1 MTTLPHQT
9 LDALGAIL
17 EDVRELQDATTDGES
32 SWAMEIAQVD
42 RDNAPSAVNLAHYW
56 AVRQHDL
63 RGLQRRL
70 AAFGLSSLG
79 RCEPHVRAS
88 LDAITAAASALA
100 GLPAGPA
107 PDDRGNGFVE
117 GSRCLRRRASELLG
131 PEHVGRR
138 TRVMVTLPPEA
149 ATDPELVQELV
160 DHGMDLARI
169 NCAHDDPTA
178 WMAMI
183 ENVRRAGGT
192 AGRTCRVAMDLAGP
206 KLRTG
211 PLADGPQV
219 IKLRPSRDVRGR
231 VITPASCWLTAADEP
246 SPPPVPGLPTVPV
259 PGDWLK
265 RLRTTDTVRLRD
277 ARASRRRFAVDAV
290 EPGGV
295 IASSTKT
302 TYLETGTLLHRGDR
316 RGVPVGTLPAVPQFL
331 TLNRGDTLLLTRD
344 CAPAPVPPQGPA
356 RIGCTLPEVFGHVL
370 PGQPV
375 HLDDGKMSGEVVA
388 ADEEQVTLRITRAA
402 AGGTKLR
409 GAKGINLPD
418 TALPMAALTA
428 TDRQNLAFVA
438 EHADLAE
445 MSFVRRP
452 EDVDDLLAALDELG
466 AADLGVV
473 VKLETVQGF
482 ANLPGILFAL
492 MGRPH
497 TGVMIARGDLAVE
510 AGYERTAELQEEI
523 LWLCEAAH
531 LPVIW
536 ATQVLDQLARTGQPS
551 RAEITD
557 AAMGERAECVMLN
570 KGPHIVDAV
579 DALDDVLHRM
589 TDHHDKNNTLLRPLR
604 SWRPPGAESARD
616 DDISSRSGRHGRS
629 GVCGDPT
636 A

>member
-1 MTTLPHQT
+1 M
-9 LDALGAIL
+9 
-17 EDVRELQDATTDGES
+17 
-32 SWAMEIAQVD
+32 
-42 RDNAPSAVNLAHYW
+42 
-56 AVRQHDL
+56 
-63 RGLQRRL
+63 
-70 AAFGLSSLG
+70 
-79 RCEPHVRAS
+79 RAS
-88 LDAITAAASALA
+88 LDAIAAAAMALS

-107 PDDRGNGFVE
+107 PRGREHGFVE
-117 GSRCLRRRASELLG
+117 GSQRLRRRATELLG
-131 PEHVGRR
+131 PEHAGRR

-149 ATDPELVQELV
+149 ATDPGLVQELI
-160 DHGMDLARI
+160 DHGMDVARI
-169 NCAHDDPTA
+169 NCAHDDPGA
-178 WMAMI
+178 WAAMI
-183 ENVRRAGGT
+183 QNVRRAQAA

-211 PLADGPQV
+211 PLTDGPQV
-219 IKLRPSRDVRGR
+219 VKLRPRRDVRGR
-231 VITPASCWLTAADEP
+231 IVTPASCWLTAADEP
-246 SPPPVPGLPTVPV
+246 SPPPVPGTPTVPV
-259 PGDWLK
+259 PSNWLK
-265 RLRTTDTVRLRD
+265 RLRASDTVRLRD
-277 ARASRRRFAVDAV
+277 ARDSRRRFAVDTV

-295 IASSTKT
+295 LASSMKT

-316 RGVPVGTLPAVPQFL
+316 RGVPVGTLPAVSQFL
-331 TLNRGDTLLLTRD
+331 TLNRGDTLVLTRD
-344 CAPAPVPPQGPA
+344 CAPAPVLPQGPA

-370 PGQPV
+370 AGQPV
-375 HLDDGKMSGEVVA
+375 HLDDGKMSGVVVA
-388 ADEEQVTLRITRAA
+388 ADGEQVTLRITRAA
-402 AGGTKLR
+402 EGGTRLR
-409 GAKGINLPD
+409 AAKGINLPD
-418 TALPMAALTA
+418 TELPMAALTA
-428 TDRQNLAFVA
+428 TDRQNLAFVV
-438 EHADLAE
+438 EHADLVE

-466 AADLGVV
+466 AHDLGVV

-482 ANLPGILFAL
+482 ANLPGIMFAL
-492 MGRPH
+492 MGRPR

-604 SWRPPGAESARD
+604 SWHRPGAESARD
-616 DDISSRSGRHGRS
+616 DDVTSRL
-629 GVCGDPT
+629 
-636 A
+636 

>member
-1 MTTLPHQT
+1 VTVLPRAPRAAPDDGLGAT
-9 LDALGAIL
+9 LD
-17 EDVRELQDATTDGES
+17 DVRELQDATTEGEAA
-32 SWAMEIAQVD
+32 WASGIARVD
-42 RDNAPSAVNLAHYW
+42 RENGPSAVNLAHYW

-88 LDAITAAASALA
+88 LDAIVAAATALS
-100 GLPAGPA
+100 GLPAGPV
-107 PDDRGNGFVE
+107 PHDRGNSFGE
-117 GSRCLRRRASELLG
+117 GSQRLRRRATELLG
-131 PEHVGRR
+131 PEPAGRR

-149 ATDPELVQELV
+149 ATDPELVRELV
-160 DHGMDLARI
+160 DHGMDVARI
-169 NCAHDDPTA
+169 NCAHDDSVA
-178 WMAMI
+178 WTAMI
-183 ENVRRAGGT
+183 ENVRRAGKD

-211 PLADGPQV
+211 PLVDGPRV
-219 IKLRPSRDVRGR
+219 IKLRPTRDMRGH
-231 VITPASCWLTAADEP
+231 VVTPASCWLAAAEDP
-246 SPPPVPGLPTVPV
+246 SPPPVPGTPTVTV
-259 PGDWLK
+259 PAAWLT
-265 RLRTTDTVRLRD
+265 RLRTTDSIRLRD
-277 ARASRRRFAVDAV
+277 ARDSRRRFTVDAV

-295 IASSTKT
+295 LASSTKT
-302 TYLETGTLLHRGDR
+302 AYVETGTLLHRGHG
-316 RGVPVGTLPAVPQFL
+316 RGVPAGDLPALPRFL
-331 TLNRGDTLLLTRD
+331 TLHRGDTLVLTRD
-344 CAPAPVPPQGPA
+344 CAPAPMPTQGPA
-356 RIGCTLPEVFGHVL
+356 HIGCTLPEVFGHVL

-375 HLDDGKMSGEVVA
+375 HLDDGTMSGVVVA
-388 ADEEQVTLRITRAA
+388 ANEEQITLRITRAA
-402 AGGTKLR
+402 AGGSRLR
-409 GAKGINLPD
+409 AAKGINLPD

-438 EHADLAE
+438 EHADLVE

-452 EDVDDLLAALDELG
+452 EDVEDLLAAVDGLG
-466 AADLGVV
+466 TPELGVV

-482 ANLPGILFAL
+482 ANLPAILFAL
-492 MGRPH
+492 MRRPH

-604 SWRPPGAESARD
+604 SWRLSTSGSHSVDESD
-616 DDISSRSGRHGRS
+616 GS
-629 GVCGDPT
+629 
-636 A
+636 